1 MSLPKY
7 RFRGK
12 FTSYSSWSEQKQM
25 LQKGRV
31 WGSRRDVKPVI
42 LMVLPLNLGC
52 LTLQTSQ
59 QIQTRSRAE
68 DQESAVGNSQAA
80 APLQTNRSTGK
91 GGVRERN
98 ESQSES

>member
-1 MSLPKY
+1 MSLPRY
-7 RFRGK
+7 SFRGK

-25 LQKGRV
+25 LQEGLV
-31 WGSRRDVKPVI
+31 WGSRRDAKPVV
-42 LMVLPLNLGC
+42 LMVLP
-52 LTLQTSQ
+52 LQTSQ

-91 GGVRERN
+91 GGLREGNKSR
-98 ESQSES
+98 SES